1 MKFIKPTKLELYSF
15 LFSMPLISAIINLVL
30 YDDRLWKDFK
40 VWVYSIPLIYGIGI
54 ISWYSHLLYADWVE
68 RKYPEL
74 NQSRQR
80 ILGKGLV
87 LFFVMTPSIIL
98 ILLIYDQFK
107 ILGYQFQEDDLFKG
121 LLVGVCVNMI
131 FETLYEADYVFS
143 KMKQSALEKES
154 IQELALHQD
163 FDTLKNQVNPHFLF
177 NCFNTLSSLISVD
190 KKRAEVFLNELGK
203 VYRYLLKNN
212 EEEVS
217 SVAKE
222 IRFIE
227 SYYNLLNTRYG
238 EAVQINIQI
247 DKRYESYLLPSLT
260 LQLLVENAVKHNI
273 VSKSNP
279 LVIDIFTTAGNKLVV
294 SNNHQPL
301 MAKASTTKVGLKNI
315 KTKYELLK
323 QPGFIVMEDE
333 MNFTVVLPLIW
344 SQKQKS

>member
-247 DKRYESYLLPSLT
+247 DKRYDSYLLPSLT
-260 LQLLVENAVKHNI
+260 LQLLVENAVKHNT